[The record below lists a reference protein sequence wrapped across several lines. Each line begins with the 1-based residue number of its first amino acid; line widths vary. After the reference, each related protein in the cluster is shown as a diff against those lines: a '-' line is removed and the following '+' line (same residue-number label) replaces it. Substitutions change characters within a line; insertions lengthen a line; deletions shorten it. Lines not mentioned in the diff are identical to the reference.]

1 MNRIETQFNASELSS
16 RKLWELVSGIDEQTP
31 ARTELEEA
39 VQELAE
45 RRHYLSELKQIGVQT
60 PLNK

>member
-1 MNRIETQFNASELSS
+1 MNRLESQFNASELSS
-16 RKLWELVSGIDEQTP
+16 RKLWELVSGIDEHTP

-45 RRHYLSELKQIGVQT
+45 RRHYLNELEQIGVQT
-60 PLNK
+60 LHNK

>member
-1 MNRIETQFNASELSS
+1 MNRLASQFNASELSS
-16 RKLWELVSGIDEQTP
+16 RKLWELVSGIDEQIP

-45 RRHYLSELKQIGVQT
+45 RRHYLNELQQIGVQA
-60 PLNK
+60 LHNK